1 MLTHADSRNQK
12 SVSGTLTFT
21 SALESRSGTYLTY
34 QAVYAAG
41 RKTLT
46 ITLEEKSLEGK
57 AVVVTTGEP
66 EDGESFSNC
75 KQSTTKKSADTQQK
89 RSAEGKSYLIVGD
102 IDDVYASEITKAAL
116 KYMTTNDKSEF
127 KGAKLTIN
135 SVKQVRLLETIG
147 QVRVI
152 QVQVDIAYGSSKN
165 EVASRVLVAES
176 EDRKVKHITLG
187 KRTADDVE

>member
-46 ITLEEKSLEGK
+46 TTLEERSFQGK

-66 EDGESFSNC
+66 EDGESCSNC
-75 KQSTTKKSADTQQK
+75 KQSTTKQTANTAQK
-89 RSAEGKSYLIVGD
+89 RTADGKPYSIVGE
-102 IDDVYASEITKAAL
+102 IDDVYANELAKEAM